1 MFYRRVRLNP
11 YISLVGGRL
20 MGLAIPD
27 GDDSSSERM
36 SLGRMLALRGGPML
50 RRGRPLEGSG
60 IELVS
65 VFRLM
70 NVKSSAPPILR
81 RGFDVAGVGVR
92 S

>member
-1 MFYRRVRLNP
+1 MFYRRVRLYP

-20 MGLAIPD
+20 MGLTIP

-36 SLGRMLALRGGPML
+36 SLGRMLDLRGGPML

-60 IELVS
+60 IELVI

-70 NVKSSAPPILR
+70 NVKSSAPATLR
-81 RGFDVAGVGVR
+81 RGFDVAGVGVI